1 MAITPHTIAQQS
13 YSRCLR
19 SPDFFERFYELLLD
33 SHPAIAPM
41 FAQTYFPRQRQLLK
55 HGLGL
60 LLSYG
65 NKPDEALLDRLAARH
80 STSALNVAPELY
92 ASFVDSLVRVVGERD
107 PKFDEGVE
115 QAWREVVAPGIRYMQ
130 DRYDA

>member
-1 MAITPHTIAQQS
+1 MSLSAHMIAQQS
-13 YSRCLR
+13 YARCLR
-19 SPDFFERFYELLLD
+19 SPDFFERFYEILLE

-65 NKPDEALLDRLAARH
+65 NVPNQELLDRIAARH
-80 STSALNVAPELY
+80 SKAALDVPPDLY
-92 ASFVDSLVRVVGERD
+92 PVWVDSLVQVVGERD
-107 PKFDEGVE
+107 PKFDDGVE
-115 QAWREVVAPGIRYMQ
+115 SAWREVVAPGIAFMQ
-130 DRYDA
+130 ARYDT